1 MRIQWMPTT
10 FLLTAI
16 LALAGAQSA
25 FGQAGAAAAAKS
37 DRPGIMDGQFDLGV
51 GGFWTFAN
59 STSGLGTEQKQSN
72 SYGAIAQLR
81 YIVSPL
87 VGAEFAFS
95 YNNAN
100 QAFTPAAGNCAL
112 ACNNPPT
119 AISAKGLLP
128 SFSYVVSKKIGS
140 IQPFVSAGLG
150 LLVVV
155 PGTTPFGNNTA
166 MRGAYI
172 AGGGVDW
179 NVTSHM
185 GVRLQVRDSFYKAP
199 NVSVIYPATGTF
211 TSEVEP
217 AGGIIYRF

>member
-16 LALAGAQSA
+16 LAFAGTQSA
-25 FGQAGAAAAAKS
+25 FGQTGAAAAAKN
-37 DRPGIMDGQFDLGV
+37 DHPGIMDGQFDLGV
-51 GGFWTFAN
+51 GGLWTFAN
-59 STSGLGTEQKQSN
+59 SSSGLGTKQNQSN

-95 YNNAN
+95 YNNAD
-100 QAFTPAAGNCAL
+100 QAYTPAPGNCAL

-119 AISAKGLLP
+119 AISAKAIQP
-128 SFSYVVSKKIGS
+128 SFSYLVSKKFGS

-150 LLVVV
+150 ILVVI
-155 PGTTPFGNNTA
+155 PGATPYGNNTSI
-166 MRGAYI
+166 RGSYI

-179 NVTSHM
+179 NATSHL

-199 NVSVIYPATGTF
+199 NLSLIYPANGVF
-211 TSEVEP
+211 TSAVQP
-217 AGGIIYRF
+217 MGGIVYRF